1 MGDFTDRDLTLFIKR
16 FDVTLRDVLTPR
28 ICRAV
33 ATLQTAAWLS
43 PDPKAPVPTPSEAA
57 AFDFTPVHPGWRWG
71 PKWSTA
77 WFRIRGWVPSDLP
90 LDTPPHPP
98 AVRPHDP
105 DLSGTGVSPVSEAL
119 GGTGVP
125 PVSEALGGT
134 GVPPVQN
141 SPALT
146 HTQLAR
152 PANLPPPPDA
162 PRLAL
167 RFSSGTEAQVWTLT
181 NNTWIPRQGL
191 DVNRDIFELDTPLR
205 PGDAVD
211 LLIEAACNHPF
222 GVTGFEWDDVEVHQR
237 WSSPTPGRLERA
249 EIALFDPAAWRLR
262 HDFAFALNLLKELPR
277 DSTRFLDLFIG
288 LRRACEAMPF
298 SADHDAPPNEDS
310 ARRSFARAQRVLD
323 DLLTRPAPGSA
334 TRCLAVGHAHLDTAW
349 LWPVRET
356 KRKCLRTFSNQLR
369 LMEQFPEYRFLCS
382 QTQHYAWTE
391 AASPELFSQIRARVL
406 EGRWEPNGGMWVEP
420 DANCP
425 SGESLVRQLLHADR
439 WWRSRFGDAGRQRF
453 LYLPDTFGF
462 PACLPQLMQ
471 LAGLDTFIT
480 NKLHWNTT
488 TTFPHT
494 TFRWRGMDGTEV
506 LAHNT
511 PGADYNASNTPK
523 ELRRGEANHRE
534 RDLTIPASP
543 QNHNNNNIA
552 VINTSTPPADER
564 FWDHL
569 TDAAARDTRTT
580 LPHSQSTRGT
590 GTPPVSEVF
599 GGTGTPPVSEVFGG
613 TGVPPVQ
620 NGPQPTRTQPVS
632 ASNNPIAP
640 ALRTL
645 PPRWLQPFGF
655 GDGGGGATDWSIHFA
670 RLAHNCEG
678 LPRVQFSSASAF
690 CDALAHDRAA
700 LRAIGEDFPLLSGEV
715 YLEIHRGTLTTQAWL
730 KKANRRAEDALKLAE
745 LLSFA
750 PTPNTPT
757 PNPAEIREAR
767 AELDAAW
774 KLLLLNQ
781 FHDILP
787 GSSINWVYED
797 SKHEF
802 ESISATTT
810 KLITRGL
817 QRWAASLPPSPLI
830 VMNPAGTPRSGVVEV
845 HADITSRAHTATP
858 RLAYVQAIPALGIA
872 ATAESPAPGS
882 VTCAR
887 TFLDNGI
894 IRAEFDTN
902 GRITNIRARNVPRGT
917 FESANHKCAHDLVLY
932 EDRPHMWDAWDID
945 RDYDRK
951 KLIIT
956 NKPEIR
962 IISDHP
968 LRGAVEVERTI
979 GAKSRIRQTYI
990 LDAGSPRLDIRTWVE
1005 WHESHTLLRAE
1016 IATDI
1021 QSREATYEIQ
1031 FGHIMRPTHAES
1043 PGDAAKFENC
1053 VHRFIDVSKPGA
1065 GVAILNDSKYGASC
1079 RQDNNQH
1086 CVLGL
1091 SLLKSPKHP
1100 DAEADMGEHEFM
1112 YSIMPHAGDWHAA
1125 GVDREAE
1132 ALNSP
1137 MIAWR
1142 GAGTAAGAWAP
1153 IEVTAFSGAG
1163 AAVDAVKI
1171 AEDDDALL
1179 VRFHESHGRPGRVRV
1194 KWNLPA
1200 GRVSRVDLLEREMAA
1215 ETAALGLIDGET
1227 VVDVRAF
1234 EIVTLRADRGP
1245 A

>member
-16 FDVTLRDVLTPR
+16 FDVTLRDVLSPR
-28 ICRAV
+28 ICRAI

-43 PDPKAPVPTPSEAA
+43 PDPKAPVPTPSQAA
-57 AFDFTPVHPGWRWG
+57 TFDFTPVHPGWRWG
-71 PKWSTA
+71 PKWATA
-77 WFRIRGWVPSDLP
+77 WFRVRGWVPADLA
-90 LDTPPHPP
+90 LDPNPNPST
-98 AVRPHDP
+98 
-105 DLSGTGVSPVSEAL
+105 
-119 GGTGVP
+119 
-125 PVSEALGGT
+125 
-134 GVPPVQN
+134 
-141 SPALT
+141 
-146 HTQLAR
+146 
-152 PANLPPPPDA
+152 A
-162 PRLAL
+162 PRPVL
-167 RFSSGTEAQVWTLT
+167 RFSSGTEAQVWTQS
-181 NNTWIPRQGL
+181 NNTWTPRQGL

-205 PGDAVD
+205 PGDAID

-277 DSTRFLDLFIG
+277 DSTRFLDLFAG
-288 LRRACEAMPF
+288 LRRACEAVPF
-298 SADHDAPPNEDS
+298 PADQHAPSNEPS
-310 ARRSFARAQRVLD
+310 ARRSFARAQRILD
-323 DLLTRPAPGSA
+323 DLLTRPAPASA

-369 LMEQFPEYRFLCS
+369 LMEQFPDYRFLCS

-391 AASPELFSQIRARVL
+391 QASPELFSQIRARVL

-439 WWRSRFGDAGRQRF
+439 WWRSRFGDAARQRF

-494 TFRWRGMDGTEV
+494 TFRWRGIDGTEV

-523 ELRRGEANHRE
+523 ELRRGEQNHRE
-534 RDLTIPASP
+534 RDLTIPATAP
-543 QNHNNNNIA
+543 HQHADHNITS
-552 VINTSTPPADER
+552 NTDAPAADER
-564 FWDHL
+564 FWDQI
-569 TDAAARDTRTT
+569 TDAAARD
-580 LPHSQSTRGT
+580 
-590 GTPPVSEVF
+590 
-599 GGTGTPPVSEVFGG
+599 
-613 TGVPPVQ
+613 
-620 NGPQPTRTQPVS
+620 
-632 ASNNPIAP
+632 AS
-640 ALRTL
+640 TL

-700 LRAIGEDFPLLSGEV
+700 LRAVGDDFPLLSGEL

-745 LLSFA
+745 LLTFA
-750 PTPNTPT
+750 APDFN
-757 PNPAEIREAR
+757 AAAACEAR

-787 GSSINWVYED
+787 GSSIAWVYED
-797 SKHEF
+797 SKREF
-802 ESISATTT
+802 ESIFATTT

-817 QRWAASLPPSPLI
+817 QRWAASLPPSPL
-830 VMNPAGTPRSGVVEV
+830 VVFNPAGTPRSGVVEV
-845 HADITSRAHTATP
+845 HAEPRAPERAHTEAP
-858 RLAYVQAIPALGIA
+858 RLAYVHAIPALGIA
-872 ATAESPAPGS
+872 ATAESPAPGR

-894 IRAEFDTN
+894 IRAEFDNN

-917 FESANHKCAHDLVLY
+917 SNETNNYSHDLILY

-945 RDYDRK
+945 QRYERK
-951 KLIIT
+951 QSIIT
-956 NKPEIR
+956 NKPTSIR
-962 IISDHP
+962 IISDNP
-968 LRGAVEVERTI
+968 LRGAIEIERPL
-979 GAKSRIRQTYI
+979 GAKSTIRQTYI
-990 LDAGSPRLDIRTWVE
+990 LDAGSPLLQIRTHVN
-1005 WHESHTLLRAE
+1005 WHENHTLLRAE
-1016 IATDI
+1016 VLTDI
-1021 QSREATYEIQ
+1021 TAREATYEIQ
-1031 FGHIMRPTHAES
+1031 FGHITRPTHAETPS
-1043 PGDAAKFENC
+1043 DAAKFENC
-1053 VHRFIDVSKPGA
+1053 VHRFVDVSQFGA
-1065 GVAILNDSKYGASC
+1065 GVAIINDSKYGASC
-1079 RQDNNQH
+1079 RQDENGR

-1100 DAEADMGEHEFM
+1100 DADADMGEHEFT
-1112 YSIMPHAGDWHAA
+1112 YAIMPHAGDWRAA
-1125 GVDREAE
+1125 GVDLEAE
-1132 ALNSP
+1132 ALNAP
-1137 MIAWR
+1137 LIAWSTKYSNDITTTVAR
-1142 GAGTAAGAWAP
+1142 AP
-1153 IEVTAFSGAG
+1153 IEVTPYAGAG

-1171 AEDDDALL
+1171 AEDDDALI
-1179 VRFHESHGRPGRVRV
+1179 VRFHESHGRAGSVRVR
-1194 KWNLPA
+1194 WNVPV
-1200 GRVSRVDLLEREMAA
+1200 GRVSRVNLLEHEMP
-1215 ETAALGLIDGET
+1215 EKTAALRTIDGET

-1234 EIVTLRADRGP
+1234 EIVTLRAER